1 MAKPMLGELELETLR
16 FISDNAPL
24 SVGEVASQFGE
35 PRGLARTT
43 ILTIMERLRA
53 KGYLRRLKDGS
64 LYRYSPETPKAD
76 VMKDLVRDFVENRLA
91 GSLTPFTAYLA
102 EADGLS
108 ASEIAAL
115 RRIVEGL
122 DDRKGGASD
131 A

>member
-24 SVGEVASQFGE
+24 SVGEVAAKFGE

-53 KGYLRRLKDGS
+53 KGYLTRLKDDN
-64 LYRYSPETPKAD
+64 LYRYSPESPKAE

-91 GSLTPFTAYLA
+91 GSLTPFAAYLA

-108 ASEIAAL
+108 ATEISAL

-122 DDRKGGASD
+122 DDRKGGTSD
-131 A
+131 G